1 MEKIQDYN
9 NKLKQ
14 LKQYYEKLQE
24 NERTCK
30 LITCKNNKSRYKLK
44 TMSKHYDF
52 PRTILRN

>member
-1 MEKIQDYN
+1 MEKVQNYN

-14 LKQYYEKLQE
+14 LKHDEKLQE

-30 LITCKNNKSRYKLK
+30 LITSKSNKSRYKLK

-52 PRTILRN
+52 SRTIL